1 MRMECAPAFNYARSA
16 HTTEIILDTSVAS
29 PSPTSPGGPHH
40 CAVFSSP
47 EAKLDL
53 DLRFVAEASLENVME
68 PEVEFQLL
76 DLEKKGHKG
85 PGVFSDITL
94 KEGQAV
100 TFILREP
107 PNVKLPS
114 QAHPTHELAHQIGVP
129 YESALSVMLVPVHS
143 LIPIRRACG
152 GGVQSAFSRRPNFDE
167 SKHCRYH
174 PNTN

>member
-1 MRMECAPAFNYARSA
+1 MLTSFFSSGLYSRRNPCTEGTRPAFICRLCNVKKDA
-16 HTTEIILDTSVAS
+16 I
-29 PSPTSPGGPHH
+29 G
-40 CAVFSSP
+40 
-47 EAKLDL
+47 AKLDL

-129 YESALSVMLVPVHS
+129 YESALSVMLVLVHS